1 MRALTGGYAPRTP
14 SAIACGMSEETYTIA
29 RVVFLLCVIAL
40 ILPALFRRKLPVPT
54 MAKYIVGWIA
64 IAAGVAL
71 LYDFWKG

>member
-1 MRALTGGYAPRTP
+1 MRGFTDGFAPRMP
-14 SAIACGMSEETYTIA
+14 SAIAYGMSEETYTIA

-40 ILPALFRRKLPVPT
+40 VLPALFRRQLPVPT